1 VNDAVIWHDL
11 ECASYSV
18 DLPLWRE
25 LAERAEGRELA
36 ERAEGREL
44 AERAEGREL
53 AERAE
58 GGALGRVLDLG
69 AGTGRVTLDL
79 AERGHAVTAVDS
91 DPLLLDE
98 LRRRAEEADLE
109 VTCIRA
115 DAQSL
120 PEMEPFALAIAP
132 MQFLQIMGGAAGR
145 GRLLGGVAH
154 RLAPDGLFA
163 AAVTDLDE
171 AVAPEDAPAPLP
183 DVTESG
189 HWVFSSIPLDV
200 RPHPRGILVEWLR
213 QKVSP
218 AGELTEESHTQV
230 LEELTPDQLEAEVAE
245 HGFRVEERRE
255 LAPTR
260 DYVGSTVVICRR

>member
-18 DLPLWRE
+18 DLPLW
-25 LAERAEGRELA
+25 RELA

-132 MQFLQIMGGAAGR
+132 MQFLQIMGGAA
-145 GRLLGGVAH
+145 
-154 RLAPDGLFA
+154 
-163 AAVTDLDE
+163 AVTDLDE